1 MLKFYLVTVIIWMI
15 IIYCIVAMFQDS
27 IVKKLGA
34 REGKKD
40 SLFKKLKALFVLAA
54 VPIVRLL
61 VVIGIIYIAICKQED
76 FDELM
81 KKANKS

>member
-1 MLKFYLVTVIIWMI
+1 MI

-40 SLFKKLKALFVLAA
+40 SLFKRLKALFVLAA

-81 KKANKS
+81 KKVNKS